1 MMNNERASLSRFL
14 KSSST
19 RIINIRQ
26 IKSRRAADFVSVHQN
41 YDSVLIKRRVSL
53 ERRSLLARIKSV
65 FSKSNRTF
73 TQRKTFSNNIL
84 SSTSNSAKDQFKLHG
99 KKKVVF
105 YLSAIFGVPIL
116 LIIIAVYFFIDNS
129 VLYNVTLS
137 YKYQNLSLERQ
148 IQIKTD
154 SPSNFQIIQLSTED
168 GVTVSNPTT
177 GQKIVGEKASGYISV
192 FNSTAE
198 IKVIPK
204 GTEVVCI
211 SSSCNGLVYIAD
223 SDLNLGPGSSA
234 GDLKIVASDI
244 GENYNVNVNAGRFKI
259 GNFDPNL
266 EIIAANVRPIAGGT
280 PKKTVNIVSSDD
292 LKALEE
298 KALNYLK
305 GTILLKI
312 TTDPN
317 NVNKYLFSEN
327 SLKMEKI
334 SVQGDQ
340 EGQEADVVNLTV
352 RAKGT
357 IDAIPKDSINNI
369 VDEMKASMAP
379 DGYYLDEKTFK
390 YNLSVAS
397 TNNDFIITI
406 TASGIGRVN
415 LNIDELKSKLANQSL
430 NEAENIIK
438 SIPNIHGFSV
448 SYTPDYIPE
457 FLRKVPSNPN
467 KIQIRLIAED
477 PDS

>member
-19 RIINIRQ
+19 RLRSARP
-26 IKSRRAADFVSVHQN
+26 IKSRRTADFLSMSHNQG
-41 YDSVLIKRRVSL
+41 SLFIRRRVAL
-53 ERRSLLARIKSV
+53 ERRSLLSRIKSI
-65 FSKSNRTF
+65 FSTSNRTLPQRRTFSGTISSSKSN
-73 TQRKTFSNNIL
+73 
-84 SSTSNSAKDQFKLHG
+84 SSHDSFKLHG
-99 KKKVVF
+99 KKRLFF

-116 LIIIAVYFFIDNS
+116 LIIIAVYVFIDNS
-129 VLYNVTLS
+129 VLYAVTLR
-137 YKYQNLSLERQ
+137 YKYQNLLLERQ
-148 IQIKTD
+148 IQIQED
-154 SPSNFQIIQLSTED
+154 SPLNLKIMKLTTED
-168 GVTVSNPTT
+168 GVTVSNSTT

-198 IKVIPK
+198 IKVISK
-204 GTEVVCI
+204 GTEVLCI
-211 SSSCNGLVYIAD
+211 SPSCNGLVYIAN
-223 SDLNLGPGSSA
+223 SDLNLGPGSSS
-234 GDLKIVASDI
+234 GDLQIVASDI
-244 GENYNVNVNAGRFKI
+244 GENYNVNVNAGRFKV

-266 EIIAANVRPIAGGT
+266 EIIAANVRPITGGT
-280 PKKTVNIVSSDD
+280 PKKTVNIVSADD
-292 LKALEE
+292 IKALEE

-305 GTILLKI
+305 GTILLKL

-317 NVNKYLFSEN
+317 HVNKYLFSEN
-327 SLKMEKI
+327 SLKIEKI

-369 VDEMKASMAP
+369 VEEMKASMVP

-390 YNLSVAS
+390 HNLSVAS
-397 TNNDFIITI
+397 TDNDFIITI
-406 TASGIGRVN
+406 TATGIGRVN

-430 NEAENIIK
+430 HEAEKIII
-438 SIPNIHGFSV
+438 SIPNIHGV
-448 SYTPDYIPE
+448 SISYVPDYIPE
-457 FLRKVPSNPN
+457 FFRKVPSNPN

-477 PDS
+477 PES